1 MTDPVP
7 SLEGEVDDGVFVHRV
22 AEGSSDALGA
32 LYDRYGRPAYALA
45 ARITGDPELAEDVV
59 HGVFVD
65 LWRDPARYD
74 PRRGGF
80 PGWLLAATH
89 HAALEATRQVGTA
102 RRCREELAAQTA
114 GGAGGAQPGTAGGAG
129 GAQPGTAGG
138 AGGAGGAQAGTAAGD
153 RGDRARQALAALPAA
168 QREALILAYFA
179 GHTQQEIAADTGAP
193 IETVRSRMVRG
204 MRELRVLLD
213 DGATPEVRP

>member
-7 SLEGEVDDGVFVHRV
+7 LPGNKVSDGVLVHRV

-45 ARITGDPELAEDVV
+45 TRITGDPELAEDVV
-59 HGVFVD
+59 HAAFVQ
-65 LWRDPARYD
+65 LWRDPVRYD

-89 HAALEATRQVGTA
+89 HAALEATRQVSAA
-102 RRCREELAAQTA
+102 RRCRDELAAQTA
-114 GGAGGAQPGTAGGAG
+114 HGAGAGEPG
-129 GAQPGTAGG
+129 
-138 AGGAGGAQAGTAAGD
+138 GD
-153 RGDRARQALAALPAA
+153 RGDRARQALGGLPAA
-168 QREALILAYFA
+168 EREALILAYFA

-193 IETVRSRMVRG
+193 IETVRSRLVYG
-204 MRELRVLLD
+204 MRELRALLD
-213 DGATPEVRP
+213 GAPSPEVQS